1 MLSFT
6 YKTGINT
13 EKTCSDKHRHISLN
27 RVCINK
33 ITQGYQEVKLFQAAA
48 ASDRVAFHRVPFT
61 ISVFVTSLLVTV

>member
-1 MLSFT
+1 MQR
-6 YKTGINT
+6 
-13 EKTCSDKHRHISLN
+13 HAQAHISN

-48 ASDRVAFHRVPFT
+48 ASDRDAFHGVPFT